1 MRVLHVRKAFSVL
14 SETFL
19 FDCITGLEREGIH
32 NDVATLT
39 RHNME
44 TRPFDK
50 VHVVSRPGPLH
61 PSRVM
66 NYVMARL
73 RAGAT
78 DGASWPALR
87 RRFQRLTQR
96 LSPDVIHAH
105 FGAEGVLIAP
115 VARRCRIPLVV
126 TFYGSDLSRLPRHA
140 SWRARYAGLWR
151 EATAVTVLC
160 TAMGQDA
167 VRLGCP
173 PARLHVVH
181 LGRDL
186 ETLPT
191 RDPVHPVRHFI
202 SVGRLVEKKGH
213 LDAVR
218 AFERLATAH
227 PDLRLTIIGEGPLRP
242 DLQRLVRELRLE
254 DRVALPGA
262 HPSRQTIEE
271 MRTADAFLLC
281 SKTAADG
288 DKEGTPTV
296 LIEAQ
301 FIGLPCVTTRHAGIP
316 EMIPPDN
323 HRLLATEGNVEELAE
338 RMSYLIG
345 GTSTTLEPIVTRG
358 RRFAIQH
365 FDRRVQASALRSVYE
380 SVTAE
385 RRRRP
390 HAAP

>member
-1 MRVLHVRKAFSVL
+1 MRVLHFRKTFSVL

-32 NDVATLT
+32 NHVATLT
-39 RHNME
+39 RHNVD
-44 TRPFDK
+44 TRPFAK
-50 VHVVSRPGPLH
+50 VHVVRGPGPFHL
-61 PSRVM
+61 SRVVH
-66 NYVMARL
+66 YVMARF
-73 RAGAT
+73 RADAP
-78 DGASWPALR
+78 DGSSWPALR
-87 RRFQRLTQR
+87 RGLERLTER

-105 FGAEGVLIAP
+105 FGAEGVLVAP

-126 TFYGSDLSRLPRHA
+126 TFYGSDISRLAQHA
-140 SWRARYAGLWR
+140 PWRARYARLWS
-151 EATAVTVLC
+151 EATAVTVLSR
-160 TAMGQDA
+160 TMWQDA

-186 ETLPT
+186 QTLPT
-191 RDPVHPVRHFI
+191 RAAVHPVRHFV

-218 AFERLATAH
+218 AFGRIATHH

-242 DLQRLVRELRLE
+242 ALQRLVRELRLE

-262 HPSRQTIEE
+262 RPSPQTIEQ
-271 MRTADAFLLC
+271 MRDADAFILC

-288 DKEGTPTV
+288 DAEGTPTV

-301 FIGLPCVTTRHAGIP
+301 FIGLPCVSTRHAGIP
-316 EMIPPDN
+316 EMIPPEN
-323 HRLLATEGNVEELAE
+323 HRLLAAEGNLEELSE
-338 RMSYLIG
+338 RLSYLIG
-345 GTSTTLEPIVTRG
+345 EPSTTLAPIVARG

-365 FDRRVQASALRSVYE
+365 FDLRAQASTLRSVYD
-380 SVTAE
+380 SVAT
-385 RRRRP
+385 
-390 HAAP
+390 